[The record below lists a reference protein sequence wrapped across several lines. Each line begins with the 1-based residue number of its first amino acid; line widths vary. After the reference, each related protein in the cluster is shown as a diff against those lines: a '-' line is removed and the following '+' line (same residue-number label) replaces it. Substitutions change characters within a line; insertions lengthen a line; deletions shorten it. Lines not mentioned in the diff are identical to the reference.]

1 MQASAGVITGLP
13 RIPRT
18 AGSNKDGGA
27 VHSYNAACCCSDCGL
42 GHWFREDTAQCV
54 RNYQYH
60 HNYYYNHHP
69 CAAAVCPGGR
79 GKFHRFLKC
88 VPPCRG
94 ERKQALQT
102 VGGGSE
108 VSEGAVMFRFIHT
121 FLWMYVQIL
130 NHRQFLCQCLNVYV
144 LI

>member
-1 MQASAGVITGLP
+1 MCAGFGWSNYRSPTDPKDCG
-13 RIPRT
+13 RQQGWR
-18 AGSNKDGGA
+18 GSLQLEHCLLLLRLRPGPLVRGGHGA
-27 VHSYNAACCCSDCGL
+27 VC
-42 GHWFREDTAQCV
+42 

-60 HNYYYNHHP
+60 HNHNYNHHP

-121 FLWMYVQIL
+121 FLWM
-130 NHRQFLCQCLNVYV
+130 HRF
-144 LI
+144 